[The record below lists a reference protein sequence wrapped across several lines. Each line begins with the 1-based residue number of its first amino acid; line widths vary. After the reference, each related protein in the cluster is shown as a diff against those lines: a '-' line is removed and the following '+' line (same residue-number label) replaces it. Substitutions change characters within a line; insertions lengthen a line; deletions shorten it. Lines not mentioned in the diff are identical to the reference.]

1 MIKSIKRDIL
11 VLAVIFFSAFLFWL
25 FPRLF
30 RSDEAQYIR
39 IVQDGKEIGQYQLF
53 EDQTVVI
60 TDKDGGYNLLLIS
73 GGRADMTDADC
84 PDQLC
89 VKRQAVS
96 QNGESI
102 ICLPHRLVIEIIA
115 KEETALDGV
124 VY

>member
-30 RSDEAQYIR
+30 RSDEAQYVR

-84 PDQLC
+84 PGQLC